1 MTFDYNYVRVFGAAV
16 KKCVCGSSHC
26 RGYIGADRLNTEI
39 VVQGDSDD
47 EYTEPA
53 VFCEDGEIDNWK
65 NLISATCSSD
75 DTEMQIA
82 DSILASKDNM
92 EKHATTFEHV
102 ESTTEL
108 QTAAILLKE
117 EDGTDKSTNAV
128 QHMEISAEE
137 VSLNKSTTFE
147 MDDSMEKLPPPVQ
160 HLETTILSKKISYA
174 QQDLFQ
180 RLDNPAPTVIS
191 CKTLSDTI
199 DANKCKFD
207 TIEDRHTSKPHPL
220 LKASRSSSSVK
231 KGKLG
236 SISVDLEKHEM
247 MINKSHLLPFKS
259 RKLLEGSLNGRF
271 EAGM

>member
-53 VFCEDGEIDNWK
+53 VFCENGEIDNWK
-65 NLISATCSSD
+65 NLMSATSSSD

-82 DSILASKDNM
+82 DSILASRDNM
-92 EKHATTFEHV
+92 EKHATTFEHL

-108 QTAAILLKE
+108 QTAAILE

-137 VSLNKSTTFE
+137 VSLNKSTSLE

-160 HLETTILSKKISYA
+160 HLETTISGKKISCA

-180 RLDNPAPTVIS
+180 RLDNPAPTLIS

-207 TIEDRHTSKPHPL
+207 TIEDRHTLKPHPL

-247 MINKSHLLPFKS
+247 MINKSHLLPLKS
-259 RKLLEGSLNGRF
+259 RKLPEGSLNGRF

>member
-16 KKCVCGSSHC
+16 KKCVCGSPHC

-53 VFCEDGEIDNWK
+53 VICEDGEIDDWK
-65 NLISATCSSD
+65 NLISATSSSD
-75 DTEMQIA
+75 DKEMQIA

-92 EKHATTFEHV
+92 EKHATTFEHL

-117 EDGTDKSTNAV
+117 EDGTGKSTNAV

-137 VSLNKSTTFE
+137 ASLNKSASLE
-147 MDDSMEKLPPPVQ
+147 MDDSMEKLPPPLQ
-160 HLETTILSKKISYA
+160 HLETTISSKKISYA

-180 RLDNPAPTVIS
+180 RLDNPAPTIIS

-220 LKASRSSSSVK
+220 LKASRSCSSVK